1 MRLTVFLLFML
12 CLHSPLFGQKS
23 IHYLWTQELKQWV
36 DDHGNVNYKAWKQKP
51 KGLKTYL
58 KTLEENPP
66 QAYWS
71 KNDSLAYF
79 INAYN
84 AVTVDLILTHYPLKS
99 IRRLGMP
106 WRRKLFLLGDEKV
119 SLNHLEHKILRKM
132 GDPRI
137 HFAINCASA
146 SCPKLENTAFESSN
160 IQERLEQATKNFLND
175 PHKNKLSKK
184 QLSLSKI
191 FLWFGDDFGNKKEII
206 AFINRYSPTHLPSST
221 KIKYLDYDWA
231 LNE

>member
-1 MRLTVFLLFML
+1 MRLFYTVLLFL
-12 CLHSPLFGQKS
+12 CFVHPLLGQKS

-36 DDHGNVNYKAWKQKP
+36 DGSGKVDYKAWKQNP
-51 KGLKTYL
+51 KRLKTYL

-66 QAYWS
+66 QKYWS

-106 WRRKLFLLGDEKV
+106 WRRKLFVLGDKKV
-119 SLNHLEHKILRKM
+119 SLGHLEHQILRKM
-132 GDPRI
+132 KDPRI

-146 SCPKLENTAFESSN
+146 SCPKLENTAFESAN
-160 IQERLEQATKNFLND
+160 VQARLEEVTKNFLND
-175 PHKNKLSKK
+175 PLKNKLDSNPVY
-184 QLSLSKI
+184 LSKI
-191 FLWFGDDFGNKKEII
+191 FFWFSSDFGNKKEKME
-206 AFINRYSPTHLPSST
+206 FINRYSPIQVSSLT
-221 KIKYLDYDWA
+221 KVKYLEYDWS

>member
-1 MRLTVFLLFML
+1 MRLLFIVL
-12 CLHSPLFGQKS
+12 CLFSLNPSLFGQKS

-36 DDHGNVNYKAWKQKP
+36 DDKGKVNYKEWKENSK
-51 KGLKTYL
+51 KLKTYI

-66 QAYWS
+66 QRYWS

-106 WRRKLFLLGDEKV
+106 WRRKLFSLGDKKV
-119 SLNHLEHKILRKM
+119 SLGHLEHQILRKM
-132 GDPRI
+132 KDPRI
-137 HFAINCASA
+137 HFAINCASV
-146 SCPKLENTAFESSN
+146 SCPKLENSAFESSN
-160 IQERLEQATKNFLND
+160 VQERLDQVTKNFLAD
-175 PHKNKLSKK
+175 PQKN
-184 QLSLSKI
+184 QLSSTSLYLSKI
-191 FLWFGDDFGNKKEII
+191 FFWFSSDFGNKKEKID
-206 AFINRYSPTHLPSST
+206 FINQHSPLKYSPST

>member
-1 MRLTVFLLFML
+1 
-12 CLHSPLFGQKS
+12 
-23 IHYLWTQELKQWV
+23 
-36 DDHGNVNYKAWKQKP
+36 
-51 KGLKTYL
+51 
-58 KTLEENPP
+58 
-66 QAYWS
+66 
-71 KNDSLAYF
+71 
-79 INAYN
+79 
-84 AVTVDLILTHYPLKS
+84 
-99 IRRLGMP
+99 
-106 WRRKLFLLGDEKV
+106 
-119 SLNHLEHKILRKM
+119 M

-175 PHKNKLSKK
+175 PLKNKLSKK

-191 FLWFGDDFGNKKEII
+191 FLWFADDFGNKKEII